1 MIDDERVRRVFEDI
15 AKEEKIHFGG
25 FLTLLKS
32 IDPEQVEQL
41 KAGSKEVG
49 ELIGIKVPGD
59 GDPPQQGVVRSLAL

>member
-1 MIDDERVRRVFEDI
+1 LIDDERVRRVFEDI

-41 KAGSKEVG
+41 
-49 ELIGIKVPGD
+49 IC
-59 GDPPQQGVVRSLAL
+59 SLWTRYLSPTCCS